1 MDPAMENSDTTLF
14 VFDFVV
20 IVSVTYS
27 DYILPDGLQW

>member
-1 MDPAMENSDTTLF
+1 MDPAMENSDTTLC